1 MFFSRNK
8 GLKRNRNRA
17 LPKTGIIFQGEQ
29 FAGHDHFIVKPA
41 SELFLTSITG
51 KFNEIVLV
59 VTSVRTQKWP
69 LAT

>member
-51 KFNEIVLV
+51 KFNEIV
-59 VTSVRTQKWP
+59 
-69 LAT
+69 